1 MLSYRDRSPLEAAS
15 PGRYFIVP
23 NDPGEAA

>member
-15 PGRYFIVP
+15 PGRHFIVP
-23 NDPGEAA
+23 NGRGEIA